1 MNPLMLVL
9 SSDVRSG
16 ADFVVQVAKS
26 ISDYGALV
34 VIAAVFLVVTFL
46 TMRRILNS
54 YSKTIDGI
62 IPKLSE
68 LTTRLTEFQQMFNE
82 TMSSHNAHN
91 NQSLRI
97 LERDSKEA
105 HQLLLETKKSL
116 KEIEGE
122 LNVIRS
128 NYDILFRMYAES
140 QMSNR
145 YNHPTNEIICAD
157 DLTDNEQES

>member
-1 MNPLMLVL
+1 MNPLMLIL
-9 SSDVRSG
+9 ASDVAGG

-68 LTTRLTEFQQMFNE
+68 LNTRITEFQQMFNE
-82 TMSSHNAHN
+82 IMSSHNAHN
-91 NQSLRI
+91 NQSLRV

-105 HQLLLETKKSL
+105 HQLLLETEKSL

-122 LNVIRS
+122 LNVLRS

-140 QMSNR
+140 QNPHR
-145 YNHPTNEIICAD
+145 YNHHPDEIVVTEEIHD
-157 DLTDNEQES
+157 E